1 MRKPY
6 IFIIFT
12 LIFAIVGCGD
22 SACYDKLKE
31 VDSLSEYKLNDS
43 AQKVLENIEQ
53 TYDIKDSKDRAY
65 YSLLKYQ
72 LQFRNKLQNNNL
84 HINDSLINY
93 NI

>member
-31 VDSLSEYKLNDS
+31 VDSRHSC
-43 AQKVLENIEQ
+43 
-53 TYDIKDSKDRAY
+53 
-65 YSLLKYQ
+65 KYPW
-72 LQFRNKLQNNNL
+72 
-84 HINDSLINY
+84 LIFVV
-93 NI
+93 